1 VTAKSGAKASIL
13 AFVVAKKLCLGRLNT
28 FLELLSIMVMTIFES
43 SEEPGLFPYPPNYSS
58 GNFTW
63 QSPYFISSTA
73 LITFI
78 LVAGTGRFLLTKD
91 YVSGPRL
98 APNAIILGGPQAF
111 RAASALTKLILVLCF
126 IVIATF
132 VGDAAVIV
140 VRALVNGHWTSS
152 VLAYY
157 TFVSVAA
164 WALLLAS
171 ATDETRK
178 FLQWSWVQ
186 YTFWY
191 AVVFT
196 ETAIAWMWA
205 MGILKPRD
213 GNVLICICGIKI
225 GP

>member
-1 VTAKSGAKASIL
+1 
-13 AFVVAKKLCLGRLNT
+13 
-28 FLELLSIMVMTIFES
+28 MVIAIFES

-58 GNFTW
+58 GIFTW
-63 QSPYFISSTA
+63 QSPYFITSTA
-73 LITFI
+73 LFTFI
-78 LVAGTGRFLLTKD
+78 LVAGIGRFLLTKD
-91 YVSGPRL
+91 YLSGPRL

-111 RAASALTKLILVLCF
+111 RAASALSKLILVLCF
-126 IVIATF
+126 IVITTF

-140 VRALVNGHWTSS
+140 VRALANGHWTSS

-157 TFVSVAA
+157 TFVSVTA
-164 WALLLAS
+164 WALLLAT

-186 YTFWY
+186 YTFWF
-191 AVVFT
+191 ASALT

-213 GNVLICICGIKI
+213 GKLYCWHVLIQH
-225 GP
+225 